1 MGTDGYQTYC
11 GDHFITYAHVKSL
24 HSIPETN
31 ITLHVTH
38 TNTQT
43 YNLTKKHRH
52 QITREENKRRG
63 EKTDKS
69 KSKTIN
75 KMVIKTY
82 ISIITLNVNRLMLQ
96 LKDIDSLNGYKNK
109 THIYTANKRLTSNLE
124 THMD

>member
-43 YNLTKKHRH
+43 YNLTKK
-52 QITREENKRRG
+52 Q
-63 EKTDKS
+63 
-69 KSKTIN
+69 
-75 KMVIKTY
+75 
-82 ISIITLNVNRLMLQ
+82 
-96 LKDIDSLNGYKNK
+96 NK
-109 THIYTANKRLTSNLE
+109 TKSIGHHKNLNSVI
-124 THMD
+124 